1 MGGDLHLP
9 KIAHTETSS
18 HTIDSDF
25 KLTGK
30 NIRSQSVAS
39 DEYINGEHLQYSLK
53 HKSERLGHKLMKRKW
68 QKCSGSGSSPKPD
81 DTLEDTYNLGSSEK
95 KLDVHMPRIKFSLR
109 LEKTELSKVWEEE

>member
-1 MGGDLHLP
+1 MKIITGKVFMGRIFSQPKENEHELHLP
-9 KIAHTETSS
+9 KIANTEGSS

-39 DEYINGEHLQYSLK
+39 DEYLMGEHLQYSLK

-68 QKCSGSGSSPKPD
+68 EKGSGSNKSRSPNGAD
-81 DTLEDTYNLGSSEK
+81 LEECN
-95 KLDVHMPRIKFSLR
+95 F
-109 LEKTELSKVWEEE
+109 